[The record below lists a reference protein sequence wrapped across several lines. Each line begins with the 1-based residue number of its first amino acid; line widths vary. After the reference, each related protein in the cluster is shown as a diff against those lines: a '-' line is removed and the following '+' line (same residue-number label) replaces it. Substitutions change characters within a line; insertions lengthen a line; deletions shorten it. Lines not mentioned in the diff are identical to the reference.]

1 MKRADMKDIVDCLEY
16 IQDNQRRQDDRMNI
30 IIDKLNYLMV
40 QREHIKNECKKK
52 LNEIYGYKYYHFL
65 STSEIYEVI
74 PYATFDL
81 SINIVIVKRK
91 CTWPEFFDMKEGIYN
106 KPLDTKIDLKNALA
120 HVVHV
125 EIGKSGKTD
134 VNLMAIVRE
143 GEFYF
148 GR

>member
-16 IQDNQRRQDDRMNI
+16 IQVNQRRQDDRMNI

-81 SINIVIVKRK
+81 SINNAIVKRK

>member
-1 MKRADMKDIVDCLEY
+1 MKRADMKDIVECLEY

-30 IIDKLNYLMV
+30 IIEKLNYIMI
-40 QREHIKNECKKK
+40 QQERKINECKKK

-65 STSEIYEVI
+65 STSEIYEAI

-81 SINIVIVKRK
+81 AINNAIVKRN
-91 CTWPEFFDMKEGIYN
+91 CTWSEFFDMKEGIYN
-106 KPLDTKIDLKNALA
+106 IPLDTKIDLKNALA

-148 GR
+148 ER

>member
-1 MKRADMKDIVDCLEY
+1 MKDIVDCLEY
-16 IQDNQRRQDDRMNI
+16 IKNNQRRQDDRMNI

-40 QREHIKNECKKK
+40 QQEHIKNECKKK
-52 LNEIYGYKYYHFL
+52 LNEIYGYKHYHFL

-74 PYATFDL
+74 HYATFDL
-81 SINIVIVKRK
+81 AINNAIVKRN

-125 EIGKSGKTD
+125 EVDKLGKQN
-134 VNLMAIVRE
+134 VNLMAIVKE
-143 GEFYF
+143 GEFYIE
-148 GR
+148 R